1 MRTVFVLL
9 LALLALPVFATGTSD
24 SSPQSV
30 AGLLGQQHEI
40 RKQVLEQTGR
50 FKDMPAIK
58 RDAILAQQ
66 NKLFRLLEGKS
77 STDDLNPDQQTEVF
91 NALQTIASNID
102 NKEDERI
109 VCTRT
114 KTTGTHQ
121 VTRVCKSVAQMR
133 ADQENARN
141 QLNTRIVCNSK
152 DCRK

>member
-1 MRTVFVLL
+1 MRTLFVLL
-9 LALLALPVFATGTSD
+9 LSVLALPVFATGTSER
-24 SSPQSV
+24 PQTITDLVS
-30 AGLLGQQHEI
+30 QQQEI

-50 FKDMPAIK
+50 FKDMPTIK

-66 NKLFRLLEGKS
+66 TKLFRLLEGKS
-77 STDDLNPDQQTEVF
+77 STDELNPVQQTEDF

-109 VCTRT
+109 VCTRM
-114 KTTGTHQ
+114 KTIGTHQ

-133 ADQENARN
+133 ADREHARN
-141 QLNTRIVCNSK
+141 ELNRRIVCNSA